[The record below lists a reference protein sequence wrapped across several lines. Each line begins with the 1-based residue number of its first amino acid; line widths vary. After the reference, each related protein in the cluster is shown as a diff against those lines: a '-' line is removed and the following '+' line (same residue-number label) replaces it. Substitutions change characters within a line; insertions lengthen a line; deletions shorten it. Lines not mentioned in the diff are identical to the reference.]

1 MTNLLSRS
9 KPKNTKKSTLLPSI
23 EYVTQ
28 QAANGNVE
36 ARVTNIP
43 QNDPLSKVA
52 WNINNML
59 DQMEAAMRGTS
70 NALQKASDGLTY
82 RKVFC
87 DGLKGT
93 FKHNCRLSGYAVE
106 GVIEANK
113 SRLKSTLALEFD
125 KISGGI
131 KEGMG
136 VIQNDLKQSVEQ
148 INEITA
154 LASKTA
160 QQSDSS
166 IQATIELSEKLN
178 NLIELINSVTTAT
191 NSLTERTSEITS
203 VVNLIKDIADQTNLL
218 ALNAAIEAARAG
230 EHGRGFAVVADEVRK
245 LAERTQKATS
255 EIAITV
261 QTLQQET
268 MDIQSNIEQVNDI
281 ATTSGETVELFQTTL
296 DKFNQDA
303 NATAQNAEN
312 IKLKS
317 FATSIKAD
325 HIIFKANAYNTVLY
339 DDGNKSERISEND
352 CRFGKWYKDE
362 GKAIFG
368 KTPSY
373 KAIEKVHQKVHQS
386 ANKNI
391 AITDNPLTKESI
403 PEILKNFKDME
414 TSGNELFEKLDSMI
428 EEKDK
433 AAS

>member
-9 KPKNTKKSTLLPSI
+9 KPKNTKKSTLVNSI

-36 ARVTNIP
+36 ARITGISE
-43 QNDPLSKVA
+43 NDPLARIA
-52 WNINNML
+52 WNINNLL
-59 DQMEAAMRGTS
+59 DQMEAAMRSTS
-70 NALQKASDGLTY
+70 NALQKASDGYTY

-87 DGLKGT
+87 SGLKGT
-93 FKHNCRLSGYAVE
+93 FKHNCTLSGFAVE

-136 VIQNDLKQSVEQ
+136 VIQNDLQQSIEQ
-148 INEITA
+148 INEITS
-154 LASKTA
+154 LAAKTA
-160 QQSDSS
+160 RQSDSS
-166 IQATIELSEKLN
+166 IQATVELSDKLN
-178 NLIELINSVTTAT
+178 HLIELISSVTNAAT
-191 NSLTERTSEITS
+191 SLSERTGEITS

-268 MDIQSNIEQVNDI
+268 MDIQSNVEQVNDI
-281 ATTSGETVELFQTTL
+281 ATTSGETVDLFQSTL
-296 DKFNQDA
+296 NEFNQDA
-303 NATAQNAEN
+303 NITAKNAEHV
-312 IKLKS
+312 KLKS

-339 DDGNKSERISEND
+339 DDGNKSEKLTEDN
-352 CRFGKWYKDE
+352 CRFGKWYKAE
-362 GKAIFG
+362 GKEIFG
-368 KTPSY
+368 KTSVY
-373 KAIEKVHQKVHQS
+373 LTIDKVHQKVHQS

-391 AITDNPLTKESI
+391 AITDNPLTAESI
-403 PEILKNFKDME
+403 PEILENFKEME
-414 TSGNELFEKLDSMI
+414 SSSNELFEKLDIMV
-428 EEKDK
+428 EERH
-433 AAS
+433 

>member
-9 KPKNTKKSTLLPSI
+9 KPKNGRKSTLVNSI

-28 QAANGNVE
+28 QAAEGNIE
-36 ARVTNIP
+36 ARITNI
-43 QNDPLSKVA
+43 QENDPLAKIA
-52 WNINNML
+52 WNINNLL
-59 DQMEAAMRGTS
+59 DQMEAAMRNTS
-70 NALQKASDGLTY
+70 NALQKASDGYTY
-82 RKVFC
+82 RKIFC
-87 DGLKGT
+87 NGLKGT
-93 FKHNCRLSGYAVE
+93 FKHNCKLSGFAVE

-136 VIQNDLKQSVEQ
+136 VIQDDLQQSVEQ
-148 INEITA
+148 INEITS
-154 LASKTA
+154 LAAKTA
-160 QQSDSS
+160 RQSDSS
-166 IQATIELSEKLN
+166 IQATVELSDKLN
-178 NLIELINSVTTAT
+178 HLIELISSVTNAAT
-191 NSLTERTSEITS
+191 SLSERTGEITS

-268 MDIQSNIEQVNDI
+268 MDIQSNVEQVNEI
-281 ATTSGETVELFQTTL
+281 ATTSGETVDLFQSTL
-296 DKFNQDA
+296 SEFNQDA
-303 NATAQNAEN
+303 NITAKNAEHV
-312 IKLKS
+312 KLKS

-339 DDGNKSERISEND
+339 DDGKKSEQLTEDD
-352 CRFGKWYKDE
+352 CRFGKWYKTE
-362 GKAIFG
+362 AKEIFG
-368 KTPSY
+368 KTAAY
-373 KAIEKVHQKVHQS
+373 MTIDKVHQKVHQS

-391 AITDNPLTKESI
+391 TITNNPLTADVV
-403 PEILKNFKDME
+403 PEILENFKEME
-414 TSGNELFEKLDSMI
+414 SSSNELFEKLDAMV
-428 EEKDK
+428 EERN
-433 AAS
+433 